1 MAPDNS
7 WRPGR
12 ETSSYKQMLLLLE
25 VEMFYPQ
32 SAPFSQAKTIP
43 PRGPDPATE
52 EQKRPSSL
60 CSRDRLQFQAR
71 TAQWGEGMVM

>member
-25 VEMFYPQ
+25 VEIFYPQ
-32 SAPFSQAKTIP
+32 SVPFSQAKTIP
-43 PRGPDPATE
+43 HGDPTPPE
-52 EQKRPSSL
+52 EQKLPSSL
-60 CSRDRLQFQAR
+60 RPRDRLQFQAR
-71 TAQWGEGMVM
+71 TAQWGEGMIT